1 MRWKRGQ
8 QERGL
13 EEEAAVEKQGEV
25 AVDAEGHGQP
35 WQQRGKNRLWQQY
48 S

>member
-8 QERGL
+8 QQRGL
-13 EEEAAVEKQGEV
+13 EEEAAVEKQREVV
-25 AVDAEGHGQP
+25 AVED
-35 WQQRGKNRLWQQY
+35 GKRLWQQY